1 MLPAAAA
8 GLTQSAA
15 LDLFPPEASSHR
27 LTKAA
32 QAVRVKHHL
41 SEALLLIM
49 QAAAAAVGHPKT
61 WLVPGVLAAAG
72 LAVMALLTSARIT
85 AL

>member
-32 QAVRVKHHL
+32 QAVRVKHRL
-41 SEALLLIM
+41 LGALPLIT
-49 QAAAAAVGHPKT
+49 QAVAVVVGHLKT
-61 WLVPGVLAAAG
+61 
-72 LAVMALLTSARIT
+72 
-85 AL
+85 